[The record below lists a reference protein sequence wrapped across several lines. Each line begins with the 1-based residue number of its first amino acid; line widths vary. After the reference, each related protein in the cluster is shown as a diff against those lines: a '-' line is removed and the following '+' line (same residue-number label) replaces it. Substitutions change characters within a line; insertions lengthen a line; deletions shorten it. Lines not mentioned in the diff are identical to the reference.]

1 MKPQTFQAV
10 EKTLRAAGFT
20 VERSSGSHF
29 IWTNALNGRTVVVPH
44 HSGLLP
50 VGTLLSIYRQAGL
63 RRP

>member
-10 EKTLRAAGFT
+10 EKTLRASGFT

-29 IWTNALNGRTVVVPH
+29 IWKNALTGRTVVVPH
-44 HSGLLP
+44 HAGLLP